1 MSGTR
6 RIYTREFKLAA
17 IKQVESG
24 KAVGLVARQLE
35 LDQKMIHRWLR
46 EFKKEPKEAFR
57 GQGNKREESRVA
69 ELERKIGQ
77 MAMENDFLKKV
88 LAALEEQQAE
98 ELGGGFSTGRSKKK
112 RRR

>member
-35 LDQKMIHRWLR
+35 LDQHMIHRWVR

-98 ELGGGFSTGRSKKK
+98 ELGGGYSIGRSKKK